1 MSSNTLFF
9 VLTTRLPHIRDV
21 GMTLTALES
30 LLDTSKGVWKKRKGR
45 RRSVR
50 QEETVP
56 ESLEA
61 TSSY

>member
-9 VLTTRLPHIRDV
+9 VLTTRLALIEDV
-21 GMTLTALES
+21 GMILTALES
-30 LLDTSKGVWKKRKGR
+30 LLDTSKGVWKERKGR
-45 RRSVR
+45 KRSVR
-50 QEETVP
+50 QRETVP

>member
-45 RRSVR
+45 KRSVR
-50 QEETVP
+50 QKEA
-56 ESLEA
+56 LEA